1 MRADETLEATTTLE
15 GFIPLALVKEHNLG
29 GGYVYPDT
37 GCKVSPRCAPDF
49 DQNNDPIPG
58 TGCPLAEC
66 VFDAPLPGT
75 ALRAWQGDSWRA
87 QAQALLASGAKRI
100 EIQRQLGLSRSTI
113 YRSLRTA

>member
-1 MRADETLEATTTLE
+1 MRAGAPYST
-15 GFIPLALVKEHNLG
+15 FIPIVALRALPEG
-29 GGYVYPDT
+29 SAYPDT
-37 GCKVSPRCAPDF
+37 GCKVSPHCAPDF

-113 YRSLRTA
+113 YRSLRAV

>member
-37 GCKVSPRCAPDF
+37 GCKVSPSCF
-49 DQNNDPIPG
+49 
-58 TGCPLAEC
+58 TCPLAEC

>member
-1 MRADETLEATTTLE
+1 MRAGAPYST
-15 GFIPLALVKEHNLG
+15 FIPIVALRALPEG
-29 GGYVYPDT
+29 SAYPDT
-37 GCKVSPRCAPDF
+37 GCKVSPSCF
-49 DQNNDPIPG
+49 
-58 TGCPLAEC
+58 TCPLAEC